1 MLYGHGC
8 VGCNLYDSAR
18 LTPWGNV
25 AVSLGGV
32 LFTALLTV
40 AAVAALAWR
49 GRPGWLPRWLLAEV
63 IVICYGGD
71 LVWQLVQAAQL
82 PVPARE
88 PVGWG
93 LGYTDLNAATS
104 FGSQATGWS
113 HGVVAA
119 VGFGA
124 AALYTVAMVA
134 AARWAWRRGNSAG
147 GPRPGPARADRA
159 SPCWRLLLLEDC
171 DELIQGTQNHPAGSA
186 LARLLNLTDGMLG
199 QGTRVLVAIT
209 TNEDFRRL
217 HPAVIRP
224 GRCLAQI
231 EMGPF
236 SPAQAGSWLGRPAKF
251 SAPVTLAELYAV
263 RNGHNPTGSAQPLP
277 TGGTGQYL

>member
-1 MLYGHGC
+1 VRWRRFSAVVCLVVLCAPVVAVVMVVTHEVGHTVVARLLGDSRATFVLYGRNC
-8 VGCNLYDSAR
+8 IGCNRYDSAR

-40 AAVAALAWR
+40 AAVAALAGR

-71 LVWQLVQAAQL
+71 LVWQVVQAVQL

-104 FGSQATGWS
+104 FGSQATGWN
-113 HGVVAA
+113 HAVVAA
-119 VGFGA
+119 IGLGA

-134 AARWAWRRGNSAG
+134 AARWAGRRGVPAG
-147 GPRPGPARADRA
+147 GPELASAIGAAAAAPGEP
-159 SPCWRLLLLEDC
+159 P
-171 DELIQGTQNHPAGSA
+171 
-186 LARLLNLTDGMLG
+186 
-199 QGTRVLVAIT
+199 
-209 TNEDFRRL
+209 
-217 HPAVIRP
+217 P
-224 GRCLAQI
+224 G
-231 EMGPF
+231 
-236 SPAQAGSWLGRPAKF
+236 
-251 SAPVTLAELYAV
+251 
-263 RNGHNPTGSAQPLP
+263 
-277 TGGTGQYL
+277 

>member
-1 MLYGHGC
+1 VRWRRLVAVVFLVVLCAPVVTLVMVVTHEVGHTVVARLLGDPRATFVLYSRNC
-8 VGCNLYDSAR
+8 IGCNLYDSAR

-71 LVWQLVQAAQL
+71 LVWQLVQAGQL

-119 VGFGA
+119 IGFGA

-134 AARWAWRRGNSAG
+134 AARWACRRGAPAG
-147 GPRPGPARADRA
+147 GPEHAPAIGAAAAAPGEP
-159 SPCWRLLLLEDC
+159 P
-171 DELIQGTQNHPAGSA
+171 
-186 LARLLNLTDGMLG
+186 
-199 QGTRVLVAIT
+199 
-209 TNEDFRRL
+209 
-217 HPAVIRP
+217 P
-224 GRCLAQI
+224 G
-231 EMGPF
+231 
-236 SPAQAGSWLGRPAKF
+236 
-251 SAPVTLAELYAV
+251 
-263 RNGHNPTGSAQPLP
+263 
-277 TGGTGQYL
+277 